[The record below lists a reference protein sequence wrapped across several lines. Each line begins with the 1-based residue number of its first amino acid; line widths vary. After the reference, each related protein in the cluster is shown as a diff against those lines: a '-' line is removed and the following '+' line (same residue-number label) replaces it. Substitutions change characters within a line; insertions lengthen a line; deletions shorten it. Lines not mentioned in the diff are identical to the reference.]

1 MTQVNKYTIEDYKKI
16 LDTMTF
22 ENFDKEIQD
31 KINYLLDNIFVEDN
45 DISKS
50 NYYRNKKNYNNNV
63 QWQNIRNFQKTKI
76 VKNDLDFN
84 IKNILNKITDN
95 NYEIQKMELFS
106 IINNINKDEKYE
118 NYEKNLINIYN
129 KIIEIIK
136 NNIYFSAIYARLY
149 RELFEINPF
158 FFDKIVKESNN
169 LVEYLLLVDNKDIR
183 DNKDNKDDTNY
194 NILCRHNKNNDEKKS
209 ILMFFVNIFKN
220 DEKNFT
226 ILINILDNILDALE
240 NNINSENEKNNN
252 EDLTELIFILFTNID
267 NLDNKYLEK
276 IKKISEYKVK
286 NYLGLSNKIIFKL
299 MDILDKNN

>member
-106 IINNINKDEKYE
+106 IINNISKDEKYE

-136 NNIYFSAIYARLY
+136 NNIYFSVIYARLY

-183 DNKDNKDDTNY
+183 DNKDDTNY
-194 NILCRHNKNNDEKKS
+194 NILCSHNKNNDEKKS